1 MTRDDPL
8 FRAVGQIHCRL
19 TRYALRQVDA
29 YLCAAGRLMDVQLLT
44 GLAWRRIEKARRH
57 GWHLA
62 AHALRG
68 ELSTAVRSFQT
79 EVGRFLSAENT
90 QAREATPPP
99 TLGSI
104 VEELAQLR
112 AEFEHVEIRT
122 KQRSTSATA
131 SMVVVA
137 HTQQIVLEG
146 VALGP
151 FAIELHVTRLDK
163 GIDSDCFNCVALDPN
178 PASSNEDVTHP
189 HVQSN
194 SLCVGD
200 ASAAITQALRQGRIN
215 DAFCLVRSVLHTYNP
230 HSPYVTLD
238 AWSGSPCPDCGRSVG
253 SESLYYCESCGN
265 DYCDDCIGSC
275 DLCDQ
280 SACSGCLERDPVS
293 RQRCCPGCRHTCDH
307 CHRVVDADSFNEE
320 TGLCPECAPEP
331 EEPEEQQQ
339 EEDDDNDVSEL
350 QLQPLTSE
358 TIDHEQPQPGSE
370 PQPIPERDLDPELE
384 PDLQF
389 ILDLIPIAVVPFE
402 PAAA

>member
-8 FRAVGQIHCRL
+8 FRAAGQIHRRL
-19 TRYALRQVDA
+19 TRYASRQVDP
-29 YLCAAGRLMDVQLLT
+29 YLSAASRLMDVQLLT
-44 GLAWRRIEKARRH
+44 GLACRRIEKARRH

-62 AHALRG
+62 AHALRA
-68 ELSTAVRSFQT
+68 ELSTAVRSLQT
-79 EVGRFLSAENT
+79 EVGRFLAAENT
-90 QAREATPPP
+90 QGNQTTSPPA
-99 TLGSI
+99 LGSI

-122 KQRSTSATA
+122 KDRTA
-131 SMVVVA
+131 GAAASGTADTGMVIVA
-137 HTQQIVLEG
+137 RTESIVLEG

-151 FAIELHVTRLDK
+151 FAIELHVTRLDERT
-163 GIDSDCFNCVALDPN
+163 DADCFNCVALDPN
-178 PASSNEDVTHP
+178 PASTNEDVTHP

-194 SLCVGD
+194 SLCAGD

-215 DAFCLVRSVLHTYNP
+215 DAFCLVRSVLQTYNP
-230 HSPYVTLD
+230 HSPYVALD

-253 SESLYYCESCGN
+253 SESLYYCEACGN
-265 DYCDDCIGSC
+265 DYCDDCIGTC

-307 CHRVVDADSFNEE
+307 CHRVVDADSFDEA

-331 EEPEEQQQ
+331 AEQEEQQ
-339 EEDDDNDVSEL
+339 EDDDNDVSEP
-350 QLQPLTSE
+350 QPQPLTSE
-358 TIDHEQPQPGSE
+358 NHEHEQPQPGSE
-370 PQPIPERDLDPELE
+370 PQPDPDPEFE

-389 ILDLIPIAVVPFE
+389 ILDLIPIAVPFE
-402 PAAA
+402 PATA